1 VFWISDLFVLMEE
14 KDNKF
19 FRRLGLLSTMALT
32 PVFAMGIGFFIGL
45 KLDRWLGTA
54 PWLTGFFVILG
65 IVAGFR
71 EFFRFV
77 KRSQEMMEND
87 DKKHD

>member
-1 VFWISDLFVLMEE
+1 MEE
-14 KDNKF
+14 KDSRF
-19 FRRLGLLSTMALT
+19 LRRLGLLSTMALT
-32 PVFAMGIGFFIGL
+32 PVFAMIIGFFIGL
-45 KLDRWLGTA
+45 KLDQWLGTS

-77 KRSQEMMEND
+77 RRSQENLEDEGKKD
-87 DKKHD
+87 D

>member
-1 VFWISDLFVLMEE
+1 MEE
-14 KDNKF
+14 KDSKF
-19 FRRLGLLSTMALT
+19 LRRLGLLSTMALT

-45 KLDRWLGTA
+45 KLDQWLGTS
-54 PWLTGFFVILG
+54 PWLTVFFTVLG

-77 KRSQEMMEND
+77 RRSQENLED
-87 DKKHD
+87 EDKKHD